1 MRKIKSASAAS
12 SPKIPSA
19 DRSSNTTPMSK
30 HSRSASTPGQL
41 GRQVGHAVQHSEMQG
56 NECRSQQH
64 QPYLLHD
71 GTVLN
76 KTVAERD
83 IGVKVDNGLK
93 PTQQSKQAANRANHI
108 LYQLTKAI
116 AGTVVLLWSCTK
128 SVRPHLKF
136 AVPAWS
142 PWTASDYNG
151 RLRTWSPSKKG
162 WRI

>member
-1 MRKIKSASAAS
+1 MMRKIKSASAAS

-108 LYQLTKAI
+108 LYQLTKAFNCRDRR
-116 AGTVVLLWSCTK
+116 TFVKLYKECQTPSQ
-128 SVRPHLKF
+128 VRCPSL
-136 AVPAWS
+136 VS
-142 PWTASDYNG
+142 LDSQ
-151 RLRTWSPSKKG
+151 RLQR
-162 WRI
+162 